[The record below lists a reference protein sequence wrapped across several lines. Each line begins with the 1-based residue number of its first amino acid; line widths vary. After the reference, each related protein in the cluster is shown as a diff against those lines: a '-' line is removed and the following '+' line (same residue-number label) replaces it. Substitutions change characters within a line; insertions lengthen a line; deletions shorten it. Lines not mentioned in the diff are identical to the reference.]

1 MTSLFSLAQ
10 LGPPAQQ
17 DWWWSTLTSR
27 PALTLLAVALGCL
40 LVLLYLGVRLRR
52 VSATQRSATVRE
64 RLADDSGVA
73 MIEFVLV
80 TPILLGVTLLL
91 IQTTLVFTGLFYV
104 QYAAFAGA
112 RSAIVQIP
120 MNTASEP
127 INTMYPV
134 EGSDKYDAIRASA
147 ALAVT
152 PVSGREDATGSVAS
166 SQIVAGVR
174 SLYASRGKTEPAWVE
189 RLLAGRLSY
198 AVNHTEVVIE
208 KVRNANN
215 TSSVEFD
222 EVSGMTQ
229 FDPKEAIAVRVRHE
243 FALTVPLAN
252 AAFQLA
258 GGRSGSYSPASGSNG
273 TPPPPGRWT
282 LIEARAILTNEGI
295 DRRLPEKPPVDR
307 R

>member
-1 MTSLFSLAQ
+1 MTGLSLLAQ
-10 LGPPAQQ
+10 LSPTPHEG
-17 DWWWSTLTSR
+17 WWWSTLTSG
-27 PALTLLAVALGCL
+27 PALTLLGVALGCV
-40 LVLLYLGVRLRR
+40 LVLVYLGVRLRR
-52 VSATQRSATVRE
+52 VSATQRVSTARQ

-112 RSAIVQIP
+112 RSAIVQVP
-120 MNTASEP
+120 MHTTREPTNT
-127 INTMYPV
+127 IYPV
-134 EGSDKYDAIRASA
+134 EGSEKYDAIRASA
-147 ALAVT
+147 ALAVM
-152 PVSGREDATGSVAS
+152 PVSGREDAGAGVAS
-166 SQIVAGVR
+166 SEVVAGVR
-174 SLYASRGKTEPAWVE
+174 GLYAGRGEPVPAWVD

-208 KVRNANN
+208 KVRNGNDAQ
-215 TSSVEFD
+215 TVEFE
-222 EVSGMTQ
+222 EVTGLTE
-229 FDPKEAIAVRVRHE
+229 FGPKDAISVRVQHE

-258 GGRSGSYSPASGSNG
+258 GGRSGSYSPASGSSAA
-273 TPPPPGRWT
+273 PPPPGRWT

-295 DRRLPEKPPVDR
+295 DRRLPEKPPADR